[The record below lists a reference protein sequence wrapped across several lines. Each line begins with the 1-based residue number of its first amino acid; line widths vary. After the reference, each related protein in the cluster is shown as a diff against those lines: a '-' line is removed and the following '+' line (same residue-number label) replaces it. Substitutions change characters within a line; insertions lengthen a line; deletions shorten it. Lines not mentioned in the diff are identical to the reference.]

1 MRIRDGLHLVAS
13 GRAGFDLTHPLDCNV
28 YMLDTGT
35 GFILF
40 DSGAGSNAETLLAE
54 VERDGVDPRRIT
66 AIYLTHAHAD
76 HSGGAEP
83 LRERLPHLTVLA
95 GPRTAAILAQKNE
108 RLISLDKARG
118 SFYPADYLWTAPA
131 VDTVLTPGAP
141 HVVGDLRL
149 TFLETPGHSD
159 DHGSFLV
166 ARQGSITLVSGDA
179 VFAGGKVV
187 LQDIP
192 DCSVSA
198 TIATIR
204 KLAALEFETFL
215 PGHGLFSL
223 AGGKRHVE
231 AALRYTDMGLPPP
244 SFF

>member
-28 YMLDTGT
+28 YALDTGA
-35 GFILF
+35 GYILF
-40 DSGAGSNAETLLAE
+40 DSGAGSDPDPLMAELQ
-54 VERDGVDPRRIT
+54 RDGIDPSRIT
-66 AIYLTHAHAD
+66 AVYLTHAHAD

-83 LRERLPHLTVLA
+83 LRERLPHVTVVA
-95 GPRTAAILAQKNE
+95 SPRTAEILAQKDE
-108 RLISLDKARG
+108 TLISLDKARG
-118 SFYPADYLWTAPA
+118 SFYPADYIWTAPNI
-131 VDTVLTPGAP
+131 DHVLTPGSP
-141 HVVGDLRL
+141 YVVGNLRL
-149 TFLETPGHSD
+149 TFIETPGHSG
-159 DHGSFLV
+159 DHGSFV
-166 ARQGSITLVSGDA
+166 IEQQGMTALVSGDA
-179 VFAGGKVV
+179 IFAGGKVV

-204 KLAALEFETFL
+204 KLGTLEFETFL

-231 AALRYTDMGLPPP
+231 AALRFTEMGLPPP